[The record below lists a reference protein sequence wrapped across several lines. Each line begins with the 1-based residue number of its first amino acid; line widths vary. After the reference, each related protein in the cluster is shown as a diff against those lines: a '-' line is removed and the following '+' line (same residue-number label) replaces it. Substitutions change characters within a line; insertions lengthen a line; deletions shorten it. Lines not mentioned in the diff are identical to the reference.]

1 MNSSI
6 TWGKK
11 ILLLSQCPTHTTYS
25 HSSVTFLLYSI
36 STKLLLGQGQN
47 SVTAILFLTDL
58 KIELSTSEYV
68 KKNWFKV
75 HCTSHLMTY
84 ETENLQCKLLAFT
97 TGYPICLVQVVITSR
112 TGFPLAF
119 PRDSHRSSVTAFLYL
134 NFVRYWFMPFLKL
147 WKTIKSF
154 VYQKV
159 ISELYHVFYK
169 NILPPPFLWEFI
181 VCINHISD
189 VVLLITYLLYLF
201 DKRLHNA
208 CQMYHLVCSLQHR
221 YVTSL

>member
-1 MNSSI
+1 MDSSI
-6 TWGKK
+6 TWGKHSTFVTMSNTHNIQSLQCYLSSVLHQHK
-11 ILLLSQCPTHTTYS
+11 TSLGSRSKLCYCHLLSHWPKNRIIYIRIC
-25 HSSVTFLLYSI
+25 
-36 STKLLLGQGQN
+36 K
-47 SVTAILFLTDL
+47 
-58 KIELSTSEYV
+58 

-134 NFVRYWFMPFLKL
+134 NFVRYWFIPFLKL

-154 VYQKV
+154 CIPKGYLRI
-159 ISELYHVFYK
+159 ISCIKTYCPLLFFGNSLYVHVLTTF
-169 NILPPPFLWEFI
+169 P
-181 VCINHISD
+181 
-189 VVLLITYLLYLF
+189 T
-201 DKRLHNA
+201 
-208 CQMYHLVCSLQHR
+208 
-221 YVTSL
+221 